1 MKEKQNQVAA
11 LLCGASAATLFR
23 RRPVCGE
30 FLMQAPAMHPP
41 APRLAALRLAS
52 LRLASLR

>member
-1 MKEKQNQVAA
+1 MKAKQNQVAA

-30 FLMQAPAMHPP
+30 FLMQPP
-41 APRLAALRLAS
+41 GEHRAALA
-52 LRLASLR
+52 